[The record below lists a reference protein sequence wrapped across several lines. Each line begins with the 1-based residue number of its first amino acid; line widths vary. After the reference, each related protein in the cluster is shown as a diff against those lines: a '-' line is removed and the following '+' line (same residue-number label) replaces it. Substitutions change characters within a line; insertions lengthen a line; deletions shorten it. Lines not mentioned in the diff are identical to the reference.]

1 MEAME
6 DSVISAGASAVIDR
20 PIEDVFAFA
29 SDQQNEPGW
38 HTDVLA
44 IRPAPAS
51 AGAGGLGSRWLVTV
65 GFFGRNEYEVEVTG
79 IEPNRLVEITT
90 RSGPLRPITTYA
102 FEPAELGTRFYRQ
115 VEIPLEGKSR
125 ILKPLLARVAERRNA
140 RFVENLKNVLERRGH
155 SETAH
160 TEGRSAP

>member
-1 MEAME
+1 M
-6 DSVISAGASAVIDR
+6 ISAGASTVIDQ
-20 PIEDVFAFA
+20 PIQDVFAFA

-51 AGAGGLGSRWLVTV
+51 AGAGGLGSTWLVTV
-65 GFFGRNEYEVEVTG
+65 GFFGRNEYEVEVTRF
-79 IEPNRLVEITT
+79 EPDRLVEITT
-90 RSGPLRPITTYA
+90 RSGPLRPTTTHA
-102 FEPAELGTRFYRQ
+102 FEPAELGTRFFRR

-125 ILKPLLARVAERRNA
+125 ILKPLLARVARRRNA
-140 RFVENLKNVLERRGH
+140 RFVEDLKNALERRDH

-160 TEGRSAP
+160 TEGRSAR